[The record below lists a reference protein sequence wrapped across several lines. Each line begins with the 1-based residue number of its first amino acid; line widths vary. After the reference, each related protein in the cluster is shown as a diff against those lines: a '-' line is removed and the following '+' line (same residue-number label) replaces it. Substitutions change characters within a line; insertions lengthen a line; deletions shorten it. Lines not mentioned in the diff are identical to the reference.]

1 MKNTKG
7 ITLIALVITI
17 VIMIILAG
25 VTIAMLTGENGIV
38 NKANKANS
46 KNNEQAAKEILNLKI
61 TNVQMDKYVTEQ
73 RMPTLKELAD
83 NFCADKDFEYVQ
95 ETSKVA
101 SLSPI
106 ENQNPTSIYTKLVEY
121 PYEFKIDSELK
132 LAAVDGIPV
141 ATTKDYDKEIEDLKT
156 TIAKMQSDIDT
167 LNTEISELKQSQTL
181 TTSTFSI
188 ISQKIKG
195 NKIYLSQMGEIAS
208 IEIDGDSGSQNIQPK
223 TLEKLATGL
232 PKAVNAIQEMTITI
246 DNPNIYARSWVD
258 CNGVLYI
265 YLSDKYTG
273 NIFIGGTYLTK

>member
-106 ENQNPTSIYTKLVEY
+106 ENQNPTSI
-121 PYEFKIDSELK
+121 
-132 LAAVDGIPV
+132 
-141 ATTKDYDKEIEDLKT
+141 
-156 TIAKMQSDIDT
+156 
-167 LNTEISELKQSQTL
+167 
-181 TTSTFSI
+181 
-188 ISQKIKG
+188 
-195 NKIYLSQMGEIAS
+195 
-208 IEIDGDSGSQNIQPK
+208 
-223 TLEKLATGL
+223 
-232 PKAVNAIQEMTITI
+232 
-246 DNPNIYARSWVD
+246 
-258 CNGVLYI
+258 
-265 YLSDKYTG
+265 
-273 NIFIGGTYLTK
+273 